1 MHSSQRWLSAALQPT
16 GRERE
21 KKISPPRRIA
31 SLAVLQTPL
40 PTQGSLSSPLGPPS
54 GVLSPQ
60 QQKHSLPMLESRSKL
75 VNEMR
80 TETNPGRDR
89 SADPGVAN

>member
-1 MHSSQRWLSAALQPT
+1 MHSSQRWLSAALQTT
-16 GRERE
+16 GRGE
-21 KKISPPRRIA
+21 KKQPTEEDS
-31 SLAVLQTPL
+31 VLGGPADPSTHAGQSQL
-40 PTQGSLSSPLGPPS
+40 SFGSSF

-60 QQKHSLPMLESRSKL
+60 KQKHSLPMLESRSKL

>member
-16 GRERE
+16 GRGE
-21 KKISPPRRIA
+21 KNQPTEEEDS
-31 SLAVLQTPL
+31 VLG
-40 PTQGSLSSPLGPPS
+40 GSADPSTHAGQSQLSFGSS
-54 GVLSPQ
+54 FGVLSPQ
-60 QQKHSLPMLESRSKL
+60 KQKHSLSMLESRSKL

>member
-1 MHSSQRWLSAALQPT
+1 MAVCSAPAHRK
-16 GRERE
+16 GEK
-21 KKISPPRRIA
+21 KKISPPEEDR
-31 SLAVLQTPL
+31 VLGGPADPSTHAAL
-40 PTQGSLSSPLGPPS
+40 PWVLL

-80 TETNPGRDR
+80 TETNPGRDP